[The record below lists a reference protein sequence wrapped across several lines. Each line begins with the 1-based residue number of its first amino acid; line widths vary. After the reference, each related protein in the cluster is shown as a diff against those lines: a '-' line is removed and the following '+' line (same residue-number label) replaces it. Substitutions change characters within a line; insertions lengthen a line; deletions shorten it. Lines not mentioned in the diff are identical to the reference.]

1 MPNKGNQVL
10 SYKLQKL
17 EEPKALLIRHILVP
31 YDDSVYSDAAFDIAL
46 DLAKKYGAKV
56 SAVSVMYSG
65 IVGSSFL
72 DLTAHQTSI
81 EKSRLRRLGKIFK
94 EMKLLAAKYKIP
106 LTTEVIV
113 SSSVA
118 ETILAFA
125 SSQKADLI
133 VMVTRGRTGGPKH
146 MRLGSVAMD
155 VSQYASCPVLF
166 AK

>member
-1 MPNKGNQVL
+1 MQKKSNQVI
-10 SYKLQKL
+10 SYKLGRP

-46 DLAKKYGAKV
+46 DLAKKYGSKV
-56 SAVSVMYSG
+56 SAVSVMYSA
-65 IVGSSFL
+65 IAGSSFL
-72 DLTAHQTSI
+72 DFTAHQTSI
-81 EKSRLRRLGKIFK
+81 EKSRLRRLTKIFK
-94 EMKLLAAKYKIP
+94 EMKLLATRYKIP
-106 LTTEVIV
+106 LTTEIIM
-113 SSSVA
+113 SNSVA
-118 ETILAFA
+118 ETILTFA

-133 VMVTRGRTGGPKH
+133 VMGTRGRAGGPRH

>member
-1 MPNKGNQVL
+1 MSKKSNQVL
-10 SYKLQKL
+10 SYKLQKP

-81 EKSRLRRLGKIFK
+81 EKSRLRRLAKIFK
-94 EMKLLAAKYKIP
+94 EMKLLAIKYKVP

-133 VMVTRGRTGGPKH
+133 VMGTRGRTGGPKH